1 MLCLH
6 IIFCYV
12 SIRYDS
18 TEEPAIN
25 FKDNLM
31 LNELQSKGDLAGFLG
46 LSLEKL
52 DLFVY
57 PTSMYDLY
65 RNRLVPKRNG
75 GYRELLIPRS
85 DLKRAQRLIASELEK
100 GYKPLP
106 CVHGFVKGR
115 SIKTNAENHIG
126 SQVIV
131 GLDIKDFFPSISSR
145 RVCGLLV
152 SKKLGLTPE
161 VAFCISRI
169 VATPKGLPQGAPSSP
184 IISNMI
190 CLGMDKQLMHLSREY
205 RYQYSRYAD
214 DLTFSFNSSYFFYRN
229 FYSGG
234 KLRLPNK
241 LRNAITNFH
250 GIESFELNEDKS
262 FYSCS
267 FSRQLVTGVVCN
279 QKTNIKREQYRRLR
293 STLHR
298 LSNGDIEGAMGCYYG
313 KTIAKLTDAERGSFE
328 ASLRGSLDFYKSLIK
343 DPWTSG
349 PLMRLGSLYNKT
361 KPEDTPVFLVALQQD
376 SLLYLEGE
384 DDKQNSF
391 EGLGFYLAGYGLV
404 TAWHVICD
412 AVSRDKNSREIK
424 LFSSDKTPLAIFR
437 FGNEVVQDNKRDA
450 AILQDVPPAILK
462 NIPLLPSNMDLL
474 TKGDRI
480 SAYQHH
486 FSESRFSFE
495 LHSGDLLRIGEP
507 SEDIGS
513 VATAYRSGFHLTNC
527 SVAADAIDA
536 IRGQGDSLVIT
547 GDFTHFFDNLD
558 HSYLRKA
565 VRGFFNEGVL
575 PPDHYQVL
583 KNILHYCYWPVGDLA
598 RRNGLGW
605 IDLQPDDPF
614 TFVDSASKVRSKA
627 LRSLNRLPRILTPAE
642 FSAYK
647 GSSIVV
653 P

>member
-1 MLCLH
+1 
-6 IIFCYV
+6 
-12 SIRYDS
+12 
-18 TEEPAIN
+18 
-25 FKDNLM
+25 M

-361 KPEDTPVFLVALQQD
+361 KPEDTPVFPVALQQD
-376 SLLYLEGE
+376 IDHILGDEENLTRIPASLMGEGNSLLLRRA
-384 DDKQNSF
+384 F
-391 EGLGFYLAGYGLV
+391 EGAVVEAARRAAANYTLAVPQFYGGRIQLLLPLCLTGDKPELALTIQREDGFYAARTCLTLDMAYNNARL
-404 TAWHVICD
+404 ICRPET
-412 AVSRDKNSREIK
+412 SWIK
-424 LFSSDKTPLAIFR
+424 R
-437 FGNEVVQDNKRDA
+437 
-450 AILQDVPPAILK
+450 
-462 NIPLLPSNMDLL
+462 
-474 TKGDRI
+474 
-480 SAYQHH
+480 
-486 FSESRFSFE
+486 
-495 LHSGDLLRIGEP
+495 
-507 SEDIGS
+507 
-513 VATAYRSGFHLTNC
+513 
-527 SVAADAIDA
+527 
-536 IRGQGDSLVIT
+536 
-547 GDFTHFFDNLD
+547 
-558 HSYLRKA
+558 
-565 VRGFFNEGVL
+565 
-575 PPDHYQVL
+575 
-583 KNILHYCYWPVGDLA
+583 
-598 RRNGLGW
+598 
-605 IDLQPDDPF
+605 
-614 TFVDSASKVRSKA
+614 
-627 LRSLNRLPRILTPAE
+627 
-642 FSAYK
+642 
-647 GSSIVV
+647 
-653 P
+653 